1 MLADPVES
9 PSGSLSDALL
19 LEQEV
24 RNLDGDRGYVCFTAL
39 PRTLKSAA
47 RLSACLLHR
56 VTSKLGEPP
65 RVREKL
71 LSSLWQ
77 VRALRPAAPACVEY
91 CQQGTDSEVRMVWE
105 GVAGGVPEP
114 HGECHMPNN
123 GMWQML
129 QAAHL
134 DGRNVARRD
143 LKHETLMFARHN
155 FFEIRPHSFG
165 LPLACLRLECS
176 LSS

>member
-1 MLADPVES
+1 M
-9 PSGSLSDALL
+9 
-19 LEQEV
+19 
-24 RNLDGDRGYVCFTAL
+24 RNLDGDRGYVCFTTL

-91 CQQGTDSEVRMVWE
+91 CQQGTDSEVHMVWE

-114 HGECHMPNN
+114 HGECHMANN

-143 LKHETLMFARHN
+143 LKLETLMFARRLTAEAMKN
-155 FFEIRPHSFG
+155 NVVARRSD
-165 LPLACLRLECS
+165 LAGACS
-176 LSS
+176 GSGGALMAHRVRRENRGTSDLL